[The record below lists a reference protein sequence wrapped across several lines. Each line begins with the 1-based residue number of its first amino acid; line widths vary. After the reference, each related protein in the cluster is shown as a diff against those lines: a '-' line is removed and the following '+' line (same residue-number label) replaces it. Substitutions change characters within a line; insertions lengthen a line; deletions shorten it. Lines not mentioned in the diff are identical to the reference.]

1 MAAILTWVLG
11 VYFALILESPYRNDD
26 LIDRNIRTTLRELH
40 MSLGAYI
47 WSGHIVPFIER
58 DARFDPVLWAWTLT
72 VFDVFDNRN
81 SYKLVVGLVLLL
93 ALVAV
98 ALCVA
103 AIARS
108 WLPGAAFVLIVAGT
122 LQVRPWSDGMGSFA
136 GDIALTL
143 ALTFGAVLVLLTR
156 PGVRWT
162 VLAGVLYL
170 LALFSY
176 EYMLLFAPALA
187 FIVFVRRRDWRPLL
201 AIAIPAA
208 ISVSIDI
215 SMRVFGNPHPVPEYA
230 LSWRP
235 HLILET
241 FAKQFLAAL
250 PLSQWWLGHAVAM
263 PPIAGTLIVTS
274 AVIVGLPVLVG
285 MYSLA
290 GSLGSIAERTL
301 GLCALLGAWI
311 WVTSSILVALTERWQ
326 TGIPWG
332 QGYVP
337 VVFEYVGLALC
348 LLALWGLLDHRL
360 RLRLTPS
367 GLHVWTVS
375 SALLVA
381 ALATMTMAGNLSVM
395 P

>member
-1 MAAILTWVLG
+1 MTSRGAKHHDTKRPERNQGAAGQAGRINHSI
-11 VYFALILESPYRNDD
+11 AL
-26 LIDRNIRTTLRELH
+26 
-40 MSLGAYI
+40 
-47 WSGHIVPFIER
+47 
-58 DARFDPVLWAWTLT
+58 
-72 VFDVFDNRN
+72 
-81 SYKLVVGLVLLL
+81 
-93 ALVAV
+93 
-98 ALCVA
+98 A

-143 ALTFGAVLVLLTR
+143 ALTFGALLVLLAR
-156 PGVRWT
+156 PGVGWT

-187 FIVFVRRRDWRPLL
+187 LVVFVRRRDWRPVL
-201 AIAIPAA
+201 AVAIPAA
-208 ISVSIDI
+208 IAVLIDI
-215 SMRVFGNPHPVPEYA
+215 SMRVFGNPHPVQEYA

-235 HLILET
+235 HLVLET
-241 FAKQFLAAL
+241 FAKQLLAAL

-263 PPIAGTLIVTS
+263 PPIAGTLIVAS

-285 MYSLA
+285 MYNLA
-290 GSLGSIAERTL
+290 GTLGSIAERTL
-301 GLCALLGAWI
+301 SLCALLGAWI
-311 WVTSSILVALTERWQ
+311 WITTSILVALTERWQ

-348 LLALWGLLDHRL
+348 LLALWGLLDRRL
-360 RLRLTPS
+360 RSRLTP
-367 GLHVWTVS
+367 GRLRAWTVG
-375 SALLVA
+375 SAALVA